1 MGAMDREWFY
11 KDNDTKP
18 VRRPASGPGV
28 GSRAQRSPSGRVPL
42 WALEESLNGQLLEYS
57 PNRTTRS
64 RKPKRIRRQRRRGSG
79 RGLRL
84 GTVGV
89 IALVVG
95 LYLTPTIFDRYI
107 LATALPYLPGSPV
120 PPRGVDASDV
130 PLGLPPASNGATS
143 FVFLES
149 PDDSQDFVAY
159 DPCRPVDYVVRPDF
173 APAGTDGLI
182 EEAVAEISAA
192 TGLTFAY
199 RGITSEAP
207 SEDRDAYQPGR
218 YGKRWAPILISW
230 TSPAEIP
237 GLEGDV
243 AGLGGSLYAHTPGKP
258 FVYVA
263 GQVQLDAPALTDN
276 LQYPAGRDQVRAVI
290 VHELAHVVGLDH
302 VDDPSQLMYEEN
314 NGLTALG
321 DGDRAGLALLG
332 AGPCVPQL

>member
-1 MGAMDREWFY
+1 M
-11 KDNDTKP
+11 
-18 VRRPASGPGV
+18 
-28 GSRAQRSPSGRVPL
+28 
-42 WALEESLNGQLLEYS
+42 
-57 PNRTTRS
+57 
-64 RKPKRIRRQRRRGSG
+64 
-79 RGLRL
+79 

-107 LATALPYLPGSPV
+107 LAAALPYLPGSPV

-130 PLGLPPASNGATS
+130 PLDLPPASNGATS
-143 FVFLES
+143 FVLLES

-192 TGLTFAY
+192 TGLTFVH
-199 RGITSEAP
+199 RGITTEAP
-207 SEDRDAYQPGR
+207 SEDRDTYQPDR
-218 YGKRWAPILISW
+218 YGKRWAPILVTW

-237 GLEGDV
+237 ELDGDT
-243 AGLGGSLYAHTPGKP
+243 AGLGGSPYAHTPGKP

-263 GQVQLDAPALTDN
+263 GQVQLDAPDQYEI
-276 LQYPAGRDQVRAVI
+276 LQYPGGRDYVRAII

-302 VDDPSQLMYEEN
+302 VDDPSQLMHAGN

>member
-28 GSRAQRSPSGRVPL
+28 GSGVQRSPSGRVPL
-42 WALEESLNGQLLEYS
+42 WALEESLNGQLIEYAPS
-57 PNRTTRS
+57 RASRG
-64 RKPKRIRRQRRRGSG
+64 RKPKRVSRQRRRRAG

-107 LATALPYLPGSPV
+107 LAAALPYLPGSPV

-130 PLGLPPASNGATS
+130 PLNLPPASNGATS
-143 FVFLES
+143 FVLLES

-199 RGITSEAP
+199 RGITTEAP
-207 SEDRDAYQPGR
+207 SEDRDAYQPDR
-218 YGKRWAPILISW
+218 YGKRWAPVLISW
-230 TSPAEIP
+230 TSPSEIP

-258 FVYVA
+258 FVYIA
-263 GQVQLDAPALTDN
+263 GQVQLDAPDLTDH
-276 LQYPAGRDQVRAVI
+276 LQYPGGRDQVRALI

-314 NGLTALG
+314 NGLTTLG

>member
-1 MGAMDREWFY
+1 MDREWFY

-18 VRRPASGPGV
+18 ARRPEPGPGA
-28 GSRAQRSPSGRVPL
+28 GSGVQRSPSGRVPL
-42 WALEESLNGQLLEYS
+42 WALEESLNGQLQEHA
-57 PNRTTRS
+57 PGRTTHS
-64 RKPKRIRRQRRRGSG
+64 RKPKRVRKPRRRRSG

-95 LYLTPTIFDRYI
+95 LYLTPTILDRYI
-107 LATALPYLPGSPV
+107 LAPALPYLPGSPA

-130 PLGLPPASNGATS
+130 PLGLPPASNGSTS
-143 FVFLES
+143 FVLEES

-159 DPCRPVDYVVRPDF
+159 DPCRPVDYVLRPDF

-207 SEDRDAYQPGR
+207 SEDRDPYQPDR

-263 GQVQLDAPALTDN
+263 GQIQLDAPDAN
-276 LQYPAGRDQVRAVI
+276 VVMQYPNGRDLVKALI